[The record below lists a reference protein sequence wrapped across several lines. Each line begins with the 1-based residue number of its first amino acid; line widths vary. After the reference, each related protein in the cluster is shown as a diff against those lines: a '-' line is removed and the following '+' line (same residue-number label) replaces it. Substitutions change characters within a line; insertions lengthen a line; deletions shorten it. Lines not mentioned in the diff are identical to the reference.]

1 MNLYPMYVSYY
12 NDTIIRFWLIVMR
25 SGNYFFTG
33 LLKLPNQWILA
44 NNGSFNGAI
53 KLGSF
58 VKPARGQGKLL
69 QHN

>member
-44 NNGSFNGAI
+44 NNCSFYGAI